1 MQWCPT
7 WCFFFACPRGANHA
21 PPNRLPQIQR
31 SDFSLAKIQAIVKGA
46 SGWAL
51 VPCMLFSVL
60 VLRAGCLVSGRAVVW
75 HVRLGLWLWLRARAA
90 LLRVVGWLLAG
101 PPAA

>member
-51 VPCMLFSVL
+51 VPFILFFGYGAAFQLLSERAACDMACAAGSV
-60 VLRAGCLVSGRAVVW
+60 AVVAVFGRG
-75 HVRLGLWLWLRARAA
+75 HLYLEWL
-90 LLRVVGWLLAG
+90 VGC
-101 PPAA
+101 